1 MSFTFKKLC
10 SPLYVTGRSQIECFR
25 TILAKCETDRSVK
38 LPISLSSRRRLKWRP
53 APHCAEA
60 LSVLRANLRI
70 PQSRIILTAWDIK
83 LNYYQKYNC
92 CYCDSR
98 SDEFDVHGS
107 VHLDNIYVQLQVKLD
122 VHCYVLFILLYY

>member
-25 TILAKCETDRSVK
+25 TILAKCETDRGVK

-53 APHCAEA
+53 APHCAET

-70 PQSRIILTAWDIK
+70 PRTSINLTAWECK
-83 LNYYQKYNC
+83 FNYYKQRNC
-92 CYCDSR
+92 FYSYCGSR
-98 SDEFDVHGS
+98 SDSYIMVS
-107 VHLDNIYVQLQVKLD
+107 
-122 VHCYVLFILLYY
+122 